1 MRNCV
6 YEETAW
12 GKKNPL
18 VGVNDGVKLR
28 NSPFIGFN
36 GEILTW
42 IVGVSFKQ
50 GISWGAGKISVV
62 GERANW
68 RNQVITRISPKSEV
82 CYTTW
87 TWDGAITCRKFR
99 TGVIIML
106 LPHFMVK
113 LVPGL
118 PANNCKLSCRQDLP
132 LSLHHNSACGGW
144 WNNVTRHLSLKI
156 SSKSQTVHKDWS
168 QYPTSVAFVPSA
180 TNVITIFRTLVSVF
194 TMNRKLP

>member
-1 MRNCV
+1 MDCRGFIQAGHFLRGRIDISC
-6 YEETAW
+6 W
-12 GKKNPL
+12 RKGKLKEPTYHAYI
-18 VGVNDGVKLR
+18 
-28 NSPFIGFN
+28 PQ
-36 GEILTW
+36 EW
-42 IVGVSFKQ
+42 
-50 GISWGAGKISVV
+50 SVLYNL
-62 GERANW
+62 E
-68 RNQVITRISPKSEV
+68 
-82 CYTTW
+82 
-87 TWDGAITCRKFR
+87 WDGAITCRKFR

-156 SSKSQTVHKDWS
+156 SSKSQTARTDLS
-168 QYPTSVAFVPSA
+168 QYPTSVAFVPST
-180 TNVITIFRTLVSVF
+180 TNVMPIFRTVVSRF